1 MDVGY
6 VTSSLL
12 GSALRGLPWIAPLG
26 IPRSSMDWEHFY
38 WLWALNQS
46 YSGFYFHLGWRNQF

>member
-6 VTSSLL
+6 MTSSLL

-26 IPRSSMDWEHFY
+26 IPRSSMD
-38 WLWALNQS
+38 
-46 YSGFYFHLGWRNQF
+46 